1 MRNLICIALCL
12 LLLQGCR
19 TKLIYVPQ
27 KSVRTEYIDRIRT
40 DSVYL
45 HDSVIVKMKNDTVF
59 FEKYRYLYKDR
70 LVRDSVLISDSVRIP
85 YPVEVEKEIN
95 RLSSFQSFQLW
106 CGRILLLLLI
116 AWAGIWWLRRK
127 LF

>member
-19 TKLIYVPQ
+19 TKLIYIPQ
-27 KSVRTEYIDRIRT
+27 ESVRTEYIDRIRT

-70 LVRDSVLISDSVRIP
+70 LVRDSVLVSDSIRIP
-85 YPVEVEKEIN
+85 YPVEVEKEVN

-106 CGRILLLLLI
+106 CGRILLLLFI

>member
-19 TKLIYVPQ
+19 TKLIYVLQ
-27 KSVRTEYIDRIRT
+27 ESVRTEYIDRIRT

>member
-27 KSVRTEYIDRIRT
+27 ESVRTEYIDRIKT

-45 HDSVIVKMKNDTVF
+45 QDSVMVKVKNDTVF

-70 LVRDSVLISDSVRIP
+70 FVRDSVLISDSIRIP
-85 YPVEVEKEIN
+85 YPVEVEKEVN

>member
-19 TKLIYVPQ
+19 TKLIYIPQ
-27 KSVRTEYIDRIRT
+27 KSVRTEYIDRIKT

-45 HDSVIVKMKNDTVF
+45 HDSVMVKMKNDTVF

-70 LVRDSVLISDSVRIP
+70 FVRDSVLISDSIRIP
-85 YPVEVEKEIN
+85 YPVEVEKEVN

>member
-19 TKLIYVPQ
+19 TKLIYIPQ
-27 KSVRTEYIDRIRT
+27 KSVRTEYIDRIKT

-45 HDSVIVKMKNDTVF
+45 HDSVMVKMKNDTVF

-70 LVRDSVLISDSVRIP
+70 LVRDSVLVSDSIRIP
-85 YPVEVEKEIN
+85 YPVEVEKEVN